1 MTKHTHLTLT
11 HFLLLICTL
20 TLTACTQKQQAQER
34 TITVNNTSILYEVS
48 GTGKPIILLHGN
60 GGSHHDLDT
69 LHAQLQHAGY
79 KVYALDSRGQG
90 ANPPLT
96 EYHYKDMA
104 DDVYQFCQSLHINNP
119 IIYGW
124 SDGGIIALELEIMHP
139 GTASQLIICGA
150 NLNPNGLKEDF
161 HAHFIA
167 TADTTNPL
175 TRMMLYEPNIT
186 IEQLS
191 TIQCPVLVCAGEH
204 DLISEAHT
212 RLIAESIPK
221 GELLIIPNE
230 DHGSYIWHSP
240 KIGNILL
247 QHLQQHPTTKQSKTN

>member
-1 MTKHTHLTLT
+1 MTKNIYIT
-11 HFLLLICTL
+11 LLIICILSL
-20 TLTACTQKQQAQER
+20 TGCLQTQQAEEH
-34 TITVNNTSILYEVS
+34 TIIVNNTSILYEVS
-48 GTGKPIILLHGN
+48 GNGTPIILLHGN
-60 GGSHHDLDT
+60 GGSHNDLDT
-69 LHAQLQHAGY
+69 LHAQLHQAGY

-90 ANPPLT
+90 ANAPLA

-104 DDVYQFCQSLHINNP
+104 EDVYQFCQALHINNP

-139 GTASQLIICGA
+139 GTACQLIICGA

-161 HAHFIA
+161 HAHFVA

-186 IEQLS
+186 TEQLAGI
-191 TIQCPVLVCAGEH
+191 TCPVLVCAGQH
-204 DLISEAHT
+204 DLISETHT

-247 QHLQQHPTTKQSKTN
+247 QHLQQPTTK